1 MFVLH
6 SFLNADFACAAVFIS
21 FGAVVDV
28 TTPLQLIVMA
38 ICEIALYA
46 TNEFIGLEIFQ
57 VFAGTHCI
65 GRCPHLSTMLFF
77 RLYKY
82 YRIFNLLDIRRRSFN
97 VGPRI
102 WNIFRL
108 GGELCFAME
117 QRCARKGF
125 CCL

>member
-1 MFVLH
+1 MNQLNLATVNIYQNKNKNFVFIFVFVLH

-46 TNEFIGLEIFQ
+46 TNEFISLEIFQ

-77 RLYKY
+77 RLSTIESSTY
-82 YRIFNLLDIRRRSFN
+82 
-97 VGPRI
+97 
-102 WNIFRL
+102 
-108 GGELCFAME
+108 
-117 QRCARKGF
+117 
-125 CCL
+125 